1 MVLAEFEREIYA
13 SPDQDLDLLW
23 HDLNWKY
30 LGINYPKDKGT
41 CFWATTKY
49 FSNLSCNIQNYIVA
63 DVFAAQLKHA
73 VNEKVLNERAFPIQN
88 NKTVG
93 KYLVDNLFKYG
104 DLLPWE
110 MLVVRATGESL
121 NSSYFIKELVVDN
134 EDEM

>member
-1 MVLAEFEREIYA
+1 
-13 SPDQDLDLLW
+13 
-23 HDLNWKY
+23 
-30 LGINYPKDKGT
+30 
-41 CFWATTKY
+41 
-49 FSNLSCNIQNYIVA
+49 VA